1 MTGTHGADRAGEPVA
16 DPRDYVQDG
25 LILIGVSKSGQDLK
39 PECIELALANRHGLI
54 TGATGT
60 GKTVTL
66 QVLAEGFS
74 AAGVPV
80 FAADIKGDLSGIAE
94 KGKPSPKLVERAEE
108 IGLTRYGNT
117 SFPTAFWDIFGV
129 DGHPVRATVQEM
141 GPLLLSR
148 LMELTEPQ
156 EGVLNIAFRWAED
169 QRAAG
174 DEKMTILDLRDL
186 RAVIDEMGQKAS
198 TLRSKYGHV
207 APATVGVI
215 QRRLLVLEEQGAA
228 KFFGEPALDILDF
241 LKVQPDGRGV
251 VNVLAAEKLMNT
263 PRLYATFLLWL
274 LTELFE
280 KLPEVGD
287 LDKPKLVF
295 LFDEAHLLFNDAPKA
310 VLEQI
315 ERVTRL
321 IRSKGVGV
329 YYVTQSPGD
338 VPDRVSAQLGNRIQ
352 HALRAFTPKEQ
363 KAIRAAAQTFRPNPE
378 IDTERA
384 IQELKVGEA
393 LVSLLHGKGEPS
405 MVERT
410 LIRPPM
416 SRVGPLTPDER
427 KAIIQ
432 NDGDNLRK
440 YGKEL
445 DRESA
450 HERLQSRNTMVGQLK
465 QRLSSFSNILRGK
478 G

>member
-1 MTGTHGADRAGEPVA
+1 MTGKHGPGETGEGVA

-25 LILIGVSKSGQDLK
+25 LILIGVSKSGQDLS
-39 PECIELALANRHGLI
+39 PECIELGLANRHGLV

-80 FAADIKGDLSGIAE
+80 FAADIKGDLSGIAA
-94 KGKPSPKLVERAEE
+94 KGAPSPKLVERAEE

-117 SFPTAFWDIFGV
+117 AFPTVFWDIFGV

-141 GPLLLSR
+141 GALLLSR

-169 QRAAG
+169 ERQAG
-174 DEKMTILDLRDL
+174 DSKMTILDLQDL
-186 RAVIDEMGQKAS
+186 RSVIDEMGKKAS
-198 TLRSKYGHV
+198 TLRSKYGHI

-241 LKVQPDGRGV
+241 LKVDKDGRGV

-263 PRLYATFLLWL
+263 PRLYSTFLLWL
-274 LTELFE
+274 LTELFD

-295 LFDEAHLLFNDAPKA
+295 LFDEAHLLFNEAPKA
-310 VLEQI
+310 VLEQV

-329 YYVTQSPGD
+329 YYVTQSPSD

-352 HALRAFTPKEQ
+352 HALRAFTPREQ
-363 KAIRAAAQTFRPNPE
+363 KAIRAAAQTFRPNPD
-378 IDTERA
+378 IDTERT
-384 IQELKVGEA
+384 IQELRVGEA
-393 LVSLLHGKGEPS
+393 LVSLLHNKGEPS
-405 MVERT
+405 MVQRT

-416 SRVGPLTPDER
+416 SRVGPLKADER
-427 KAIIQ
+427 KAIVAADATNQ
-432 NDGDNLRK
+432 KK
-440 YGKEL
+440 YGSSL

-478 G
+478 S